1 MDHMGQREES
11 RPSAPPS
18 PFPPK
23 SPFSPSRGS
32 FALGQPAKNSEG
44 ETPSLPP
51 SFLSFQL
58 LLCAPADPGVGV
70 GTGGGSFVR
79 RTPGRRRRELLAG
92 IAAAKDG
99 LGLGGGG
106 SRKRG
111 EGDHWHRLRRRRYRW
126 RRRRRR
132 RKERSQGVRGRRVG
146 RLPFSEENGEG
157 THTPVVNVEFRNCSY
172 MGVRI
177 VTLCST
183 WSLMNFPFLF

>member
-1 MDHMGQREES
+1 MGNFSKSKWSKNWITWAREKRVVPLLP
-11 RPSAPPS
+11 RPLFPRNRPFLPPAAIS
-18 PFPPK
+18 HWGSQPK
-23 SPFSPSRGS
+23 TPR
-32 FALGQPAKNSEG
+32 EG

-51 SFLSFQL
+51 FFLSFQL
-58 LLCAPADPGVGV
+58 LLCARADPGVGV
-70 GTGGGSFVR
+70 GYGGGSFVR
-79 RTPGRRRRELLAG
+79 RAPGRRRRELLAG

-99 LGLGGGG
+99 LGLGGG

-157 THTPVVNVEFRNCSY
+157 THTPVVNVEFRNCS
-172 MGVRI
+172 
-177 VTLCST
+177 
-183 WSLMNFPFLF
+183 